1 MGLLDF
7 KNTLQQVKKDLLDKP
22 KEVLLNQLKRDLLGE
37 KETNQPDTLVTFEE
51 EKSFQSRG
59 YKRITRYFQALK
71 YGKDVYGMECNAFC
85 VMYFLQSYG
94 LVPPKISRKQFEYAF
109 TPLNPDK
116 KTQNTQAKQK
126 RKDYSGIYLDNNLII
141 PKEDL
146 FDNLFPKGASNF
158 LRGIEGAVFP
168 HLESSHQLLL
178 EICNRF
184 YSLGRQPK
192 YSFLQDY
199 LQNGYYSLSYEGIKN
214 KYVDLVAGIT
224 DRKYFE
230 KHCIFVGLAHYPPL
244 PGHYCIIV
252 DIPSTQTFGGVDFW
266 VYPADDPLYGNTK
279 IFVPKQELSDLST
292 MAALIDDTNN
302 LDKYLI
308 FPNCAI
314 GV

>member
-7 KNTLQQVKKDLLDKP
+7 KNTLQQAKKDLLDKP
-22 KEVLLNQLKRDLLGE
+22 KEVLLNQAKRELLGE
-37 KETNQPDTLVTFEE
+37 KEINQPDVLVTFEE
-51 EKSFQSRG
+51 EKSFQSGG
-59 YKRITRYFQALK
+59 YKRITRYYQALR
-71 YGKDVYGMECNAFC
+71 YGKDVYGMECNPCC
-85 VMYFLQSYG
+85 VMYFLQNYG
-94 LVPPKISRKQFEYAF
+94 LIPPNISRKQFEYAF

-158 LRGIEGAVFP
+158 LRGREGAVFP
-168 HLESSHQLLL
+168 HWESSHQLLL

-199 LQNGYYSLSYEGIKN
+199 LQDGYYSLSYEGINN
-214 KYVDLVAGIT
+214 KYAELVAGIT

-230 KHCIFVGLAHYPPL
+230 KHVILIGLYAYKPPYPAHYCL
-244 PGHYCIIV
+244 IV
-252 DIPSTQTFGGVDFW
+252 DVANKVEFMGFEFW
-266 VYPADDPLYGNTK
+266 SYPADDPYQGN
-279 IFVPKQELSDLST
+279 VR
-292 MAALIDDTNN
+292 ALIPTNPIQDLETLKEELKKTGKN
-302 LDKYLI
+302 FLI
-308 FPNCAI
+308 FPNAAI

>member
-22 KEVLLNQLKRDLLGE
+22 KEVLLNQAKRELLGE
-37 KETNQPDTLVTFEE
+37 KEINQPDVLVTFEE
-51 EKSFQSRG
+51 EKSFQSGG
-59 YKRITRYFQALK
+59 YKRITRYFQALR
-71 YGKDVYGMECNAFC
+71 YGKDVYGMECNPCC
-85 VMYFLQSYG
+85 VMYFLQNYG
-94 LVPPKISRKQFEYAF
+94 LIPPNISRKQFEYAF

-146 FDNLFPKGASNF
+146 FDK
-158 LRGIEGAVFP
+158 
-168 HLESSHQLLL
+168 
-178 EICNRF
+178 
-184 YSLGRQPK
+184 
-192 YSFLQDY
+192 
-199 LQNGYYSLSYEGIKN
+199 
-214 KYVDLVAGIT
+214 
-224 DRKYFE
+224 
-230 KHCIFVGLAHYPPL
+230 
-244 PGHYCIIV
+244 
-252 DIPSTQTFGGVDFW
+252 STQTFGGVDFW